1 MEIRDNYIRDVY
13 QIIDIHDGDTF
24 TALVD
29 VGYDDFRKIKF
40 RLKGIN
46 TAEMSDKSKG
56 LRLELAK
63 KAKEYVTN
71 ILQNK
76 KIRVHSERFEDGGFG
91 RYLATIYY
99 QNEKGEWINLNQELL
114 DKGLAQH
121 YYAGASKDFGEW
133 KV

>member
-1 MEIRDNYIRDVY
+1 MEIQDNYIRNIY

-29 VGYDDFRKIKF
+29 VGYDNFRKVKF
-40 RLKGIN
+40 RFKGIN
-46 TAEMSDKSKG
+46 TAELNSKSKG

-71 ILQNK
+71 ILKNK

-99 QNEKGEWINLNQELL
+99 QNDEGEWVNLNQELI

-121 YYAGASKDFGEW
+121 YYLGASKDYGVW
-133 KV
+133 KP